1 MGRYLFHRPTA
12 FRLTLF
18 AAKIR
23 LEGVDKATNGCYN
36 NIAVPDRGNIFHDP
50 LAQLAEHLTFNQ
62 RVRSSSLRWITSK
75 APASVAAGTGA
86 LFCVG
91 KAAGA
96 GGVRE
101 EVREALQGPAGQG
114 RYRQGKSPRAHS
126 EARRGAQRAIQG
138 ALRSFYRIRGY
149 SGGKPPA
156 PRQTV
161 RQPVNQHSEERAG
174 PPRSDSPP
182 RGLSG

>member
-1 MGRYLFHRPTA
+1 MVIFPESWDDA
-12 FRLTLF
+12 LTGPRKLP
-18 AAKIR
+18 R
-23 LEGVDKATNGCYN
+23 
-36 NIAVPDRGNIFHDP
+36 
-50 LAQLAEHLTFNQ
+50 LTFNQ